1 MIRFALASALVVLAT
16 SSSSLAQGSAPTPA
30 AASARS
36 VAGQVVPD
44 PEDSKALGAFLR
56 EQFRAVSALVGSDID
71 QAEKTLATLKERVQ
85 ALDPAAVES
94 RTVVRRGQA
103 AIRYFE
109 GEIARVRA
117 VRVGLEGRLEAN
129 PDDLDALTKYTLQT
143 MREVFPRIASDP
155 SAARNQLARAR
166 EFLTRLKSRAREE
179 TKAKIDRSLRSLAM
193 IEGRID
199 AEKTRAR
206 LVGQKALPLEVET
219 WINGAPL
226 RDEDLKGKVVLL
238 DFWAVWCGP
247 CLATFPHLRQWNEK
261 YADKGLVMIGL
272 TGYFNYSW
280 NEKAGHATHSSEGE
294 VPHEE
299 EQAMLVRFAAQHK
312 LTHRFGISSAYPF
325 SRPYGV
331 AGIPQAVVIDRDG
344 IIRLIK
350 VGHSEAN
357 AREIG
362 DLLEALL
369 EPGPS
374 AGG

>member
-1 MIRFALASALVVLAT
+1 MIRFALASALLVLAT
-16 SSSSLAQGSAPTPA
+16 SSLSLAQGPAPAPA
-30 AASARS
+30 NAPARPT
-36 VAGQVVPD
+36 AGTVVPD
-44 PEDSKALGAFLR
+44 PEDSKALGTFLR
-56 EQFRAVSALVGSDID
+56 EQFRAVSALIGSNID

-85 ALDPAAVES
+85 ALDPANVDS

-109 GEIARVRA
+109 GEIARIRGVRA
-117 VRVGLEGRLEAN
+117 GLEGRLEVDPN
-129 PDDLDALTKYTLQT
+129 DRDALAKYTLET

-155 SAARNQLARAR
+155 GAARNQVARAR
-166 EFLTRLKSRAREE
+166 EFLTGLKSRATEE
-179 TKAKIDRSLRSLAM
+179 TRAKIDRSLVGLAR
-193 IEGRID
+193 IEARID

-206 LVGQKALPLEVET
+206 LIGQKAPSLEVET
-219 WINGAPL
+219 WINGAPFH
-226 RDEDLKGKVVLL
+226 DEDLKGKVVLL

-247 CLATFPHLRQWNEK
+247 CLDTVSHLRRWNEK

-280 NEKAGHATHSSEGE
+280 NEKSGHATHSASE

-325 SRPYGV
+325 STPYGV
-331 AGIPQAVVIDRDG
+331 AGIPQVVVIDRDG

-350 VGHSEAN
+350 VGSGEAN

-362 DLLEALL
+362 DLLETLL
-369 EPGPS
+369 GPGPS
-374 AGG
+374 VGG